1 MKWFPNRKGTA
12 MGFVVGG
19 FGGGAMVFNQ
29 IQTAI
34 VNFENYKVSSTM
46 TSVLTMSDLIKK
58 YYTFSKQKYPPY
70 YVYF

>member
-46 TSVLTMSDLIKK
+46 TSVLTMSEFDTKIMVVLFYPDISNF
-58 YYTFSKQKYPPY
+58 TF
-70 YVYF
+70 